1 MRAPM
6 IACLTRVR
14 LTKARKRHLRNRA
27 HFSDYGDIRKRQ
39 NLCSHLHICNSKG
52 RHRLVSPLL
61 LHLVSLLLL
70 DQPRPKVTEQLV
82 GAPQKVQTY
91 KQLNRLLQ
99 L

>member
-1 MRAPM
+1 M
-6 IACLTRVR
+6 IARLTRVH
-14 LTKARKRHLRNRA
+14 LTKARKRHPRNRA
-27 HFSDYGDIRKRQ
+27 HFSDYGETRKRQ

-52 RHRLVSPLL
+52 KHCLVSPLL
-61 LHLVSLLLL
+61 LPLVSPLLL

-82 GAPQKVQTY
+82 GAPPKVQTY